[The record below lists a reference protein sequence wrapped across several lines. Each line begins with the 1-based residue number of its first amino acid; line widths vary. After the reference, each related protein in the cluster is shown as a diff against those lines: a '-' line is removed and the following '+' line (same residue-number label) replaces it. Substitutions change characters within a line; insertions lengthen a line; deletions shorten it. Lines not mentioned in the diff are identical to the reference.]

1 MAEDT
6 YIQRSSDCN
15 QCYSFKILISS
26 HSLAFYRLSRSR
38 LALRLFLHTLEGYL
52 CSKKQTRVVLDF
64 LDYSFPSP
72 FSLTLRITR
81 ERRFRD
87 VLQDGWPMLSPEHTQ
102 NGRGE
107 YPFYVE
113 KHTHCLELEAV
124 YYWLFIIPR
133 DSRNALST
141 LDHIKMKSWEL
152 GQTDV
157 SFRFTHGIGGGKR
170 KKGKIQM
177 QSAFFRRKVY

>member
-15 QCYSFKILISS
+15 QCYCFKILISS

-72 FSLTLRITR
+72 FSLKLRITR

-87 VLQDGWPMLSPEHTQ
+87 VHKIAGQCYLQKTHTKWRGRVSILCGEAHSLSRAKGSILLTLHHT
-102 NGRGE
+102 
-107 YPFYVE
+107 P
-113 KHTHCLELEAV
+113 
-124 YYWLFIIPR
+124 
-133 DSRNALST
+133 
-141 LDHIKMKSWEL
+141 
-152 GQTDV
+152 
-157 SFRFTHGIGGGKR
+157 
-170 KKGKIQM
+170 
-177 QSAFFRRKVY
+177 